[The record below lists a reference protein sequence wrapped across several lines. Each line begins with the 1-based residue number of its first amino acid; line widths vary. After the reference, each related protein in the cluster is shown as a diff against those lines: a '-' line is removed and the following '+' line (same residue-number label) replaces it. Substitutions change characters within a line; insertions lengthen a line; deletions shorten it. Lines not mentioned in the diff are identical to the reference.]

1 MAREKNLE
9 AALADLKLQDSFA
22 FFATPAAT
30 DRSLV
35 LAERKAVTPK
45 VEKQLKLS
53 EQDRRLLALAT
64 LIGNVDPVEVERQ
77 GLNEWRFDKQKV
89 TEVISQI
96 DSIIENQLN
105 EILHAADFQD
115 LESSWRGL
123 NDLVKNTPAG
133 ADVIIEMID
142 VTKAELAEDFEANA
156 SDVFGS
162 DLFQKVY
169 VTEYDQFGGRPY
181 GALIGLYDFENT
193 GEDIDWLRTM
203 GKIANASHAPF
214 IGAVSSRFF
223 MTRQDIE
230 AIKSREEEREALDDA
245 MNLAIYSPRPDRQ
258 QEYAR
263 TLSEIKDLE
272 GLMSHPRYGA
282 WDAFRKEDWA
292 AYVGLTCPRYMLRL
306 PYDTDMRPIKGL
318 NFREKVAGADNG
330 GYLWGNS
337 SILFA
342 RNMINSFATS
352 GWCQYLRG
360 PRGGGLITGL
370 PVHTFEQSGEE
381 VMKVPVEIVIPDYR
395 ELEFAKSGFIPLV
408 YRKHSAEAAFFSC
421 QSAKAVETFSDPK
434 DSENSQL
441 ISNLSYT
448 LSVTRIA
455 HYVKSIMRD
464 NIGTSAD
471 APYIQ
476 NALNSW
482 ISRYVTAVT
491 NPDDF
496 TLRYFPFKAATVE
509 VTEKSGELGRYRAV
523 INVKPHIQFEGLEVE
538 LRLESRL

>member
-1 MAREKNLE
+1 MAREKKLE
-9 AALADLKLQDSFA
+9 TALADLKLQDSFA

-35 LAERKAVTPK
+35 LAERKAVTPE
-45 VEKQLKLS
+45 VEKTLKLS
-53 EQDRRLLALAT
+53 EEERRLLALAT
-64 LIGNVDPVEVERQ
+64 LIGNVEPVEVERQ

-89 TEVISQI
+89 TEVIQQI
-96 DSIIENQLN
+96 DRIIENQLN

-115 LESSWRGL
+115 LESNWRGL

-133 ADVIIEMID
+133 ADVIIEMLD
-142 VTKAELAEDFEANA
+142 VTKPELAEDFEANA

-214 IGAVSSRFF
+214 IGAVSARFF
-223 MTRQDIE
+223 MTRQDID
-230 AIKSREEEREALDDA
+230 AIKTREEERESKEETNDLT
-245 MNLAIYSPRPDRQ
+245 LYSPRPDRQ

-282 WDAFRKEDWA
+282 WEAFRKEDWA
-292 AYVGLTCPRYMLRL
+292 AYIGLTCPRYMLRL

-318 NFREKVAGADNG
+318 SFHEKVAGSDNG

-337 SILFA
+337 AILFA
-342 RNMINSFATS
+342 RNMINSFSTS

-360 PRGGGLITGL
+360 PRGGGLISGL

-395 ELEFAKSGFIPLV
+395 ELEFANSGFIPLV
-408 YRKHSAEAAFFSC
+408 YRKNSAEAAFFSC
-421 QSAKAVETFSDPK
+421 QSAKAVETFADPK

-476 NALNSW
+476 NALTSW
-482 ISRYVTAVT
+482 IGRYVTAVT

-509 VTEKSGELGRYRAV
+509 VAEKVGELGKYRAI
-523 INVKPHIQFEGLEVE
+523 INVKPHIQFEGLDVE